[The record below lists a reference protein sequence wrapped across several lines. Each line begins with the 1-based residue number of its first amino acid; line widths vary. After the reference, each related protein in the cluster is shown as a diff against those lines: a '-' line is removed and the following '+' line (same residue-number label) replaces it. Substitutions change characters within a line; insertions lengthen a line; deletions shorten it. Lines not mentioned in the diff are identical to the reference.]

1 MSSFKNFIL
10 IAFLSTFAISQISA
24 DHPKNIVKR
33 SNNNGPS
40 LSNEKYQSVLKVY
53 TEEGPL
59 EEKNRK
65 ADEVA
70 KNFSDSEKKVVDAI
84 KKFFGKRAE
93 AIAKLDSE
101 TKSILKEIKQLRQ
114 QQKALFEKIK
124 GEDKN
129 AANFL
134 LFGHAP
140 QNLNSRSSSSSPSR
154 SSSQD
159 FS

>member
-10 IAFLSTFAISQISA
+10 IAVIATFAISQISA

-33 SNNNGPS
+33 SNNNGAS
-40 LSNEKYQSVLKVY
+40 LSNDKYQSVLKIY

-70 KNFSDSEKKVVDAI
+70 RNFSDSEKKVVDAI
-84 KKFFGKRAE
+84 KKFFGRRAE
-93 AIAKLDSE
+93 AIAKLDNE

-114 QQKALFEKIK
+114 QQKVLFEKIK
-124 GEDKN
+124 SEDKN